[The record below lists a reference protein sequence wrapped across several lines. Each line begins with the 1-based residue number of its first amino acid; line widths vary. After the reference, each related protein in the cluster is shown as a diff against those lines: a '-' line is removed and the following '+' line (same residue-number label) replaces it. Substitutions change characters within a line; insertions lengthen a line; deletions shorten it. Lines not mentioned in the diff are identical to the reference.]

1 MKEENENRHFYDQDD
16 FNSDQPLRR
25 SKTPKFADD
34 EEKPLRRSQAQ
45 DDDISNLWKKIG
57 KKSKDDFESE
67 NDLDENNN
75 EENEENLSRVDQIKR
90 QKIKDTELKT
100 KALSRKLNAVI
111 FILIG
116 LIILTYL
123 IMRFVNF

>member
-1 MKEENENRHFYDQDD
+1 MKEENENRHFYDQD
-16 FNSDQPLRR
+16 DQPLRR

-90 QKIKDTELKT
+90 QKIKDTECKT